1 LEEPLIPL
9 HIPQLGQLDA
19 CTIANAIELF
29 GVRLRNV
36 GFTDSSIHCLF
47 RQLPPMVGYAV
58 TARVRCSN
66 PPHEGVTYFDRTDWW
81 AHILQTPAPRVI
93 VLQDLDKKPGLGSLL
108 GEVHTNILRALG
120 CVGAITNGSVRDLP
134 DIEAMQFPLFAG
146 GVAVSHAY
154 AHFVDFGGE
163 VNIGGL
169 KIKSG
174 ELLHG
179 DRHGVISIP
188 NQIAEKLPSVAR
200 NFRESER
207 KIIEVC
213 RSSEFSLEALHEAI
227 KAVQAVSH
235 LDDQK

>member
-1 LEEPLIPL
+1 MEEPLIPS
-9 HIPQLGQLDA
+9 HITQLGQLDA
-19 CTIANAIELF
+19 CTIANAVELF

-47 RQLPPMVGYAV
+47 HQLPPMVGYAV
-58 TARVRCSN
+58 TAQVRCSN

-81 AHILQTPAPRVI
+81 DHILQTPAPRVI

-134 DIEAMQFPLFAG
+134 DVEAMQFPLFAG
-146 GVAVSHAY
+146 GVTPSHAY

-163 VNIGGL
+163 VKIGGL
-169 KIKSG
+169 KIQTG
-174 ELLHG
+174 DLLHG

-188 NQIAEKLPSVAR
+188 NQIATKLPLVAR

-207 KIIEVC
+207 KIIEIC
-213 RSSEFSLEALHEAI
+213 RSPEFSLDALHEAI

-235 LDDQK
+235 IPDEI